1 MRRTL
6 AFIFACS
13 LLFTLSAGV
22 LAATD
27 VMYPVDE
34 IYDVGYLLDED
45 DSYVDFGEVP
55 DDSVPYGETI
65 YYPLLSEKTDS
76 GTSYV
81 GVYESSATK
90 NIKIKTDWDG
100 GSAYID
106 KLSVVKKRFIG
117 NPGSNIDLSASK
129 YCYFLAIKTKTRS
142 STTTAKN
149 DVYGTVKLKKS
160 GDYGF
165 DYDDMQVEVDF
176 EVGYTAPDDS
186 NVIPITPALFVPDE
200 DFDEY
205 DDETFDFEADSNSYF
220 VVNTTNQ
227 KKIVL
232 GMNTDYDDDIADK
245 YPNANLDFFNGNG
258 ATFNK
263 LGYLHLYAERSSY
276 VYEVE
281 DNNTLRKIN
290 VSYDSYDDAYVIR
303 TRTLGRYVISDMKL
317 KVAEENTNSS
327 NDDTA
332 VIYDNDTQ
340 TNYNPGTG
348 GFGFDDIAYG
358 IQSQAQAPVV
368 ARNPVSAAPTVI
380 NSSSATPASSI
391 EQPSVSASQQEN
403 EKQSQDDS
411 PTIIGTTKK
420 AEGKLTTPAVV
431 NPIVDNDN
439 APETAIDYRRLTMIV
454 CSVGVIL
461 SVIGLIIS
469 ALVIYSRS
477 RERYY

>member
-1 MRRTL
+1 MKRTL

-27 VMYPVDE
+27 VVYPVDE
-34 IYDVGYLLDED
+34 IYDVGYLLEED
-45 DSYVDFGEVP
+45 DSYVDFGEEP
-55 DDSVPYGETI
+55 NDSVPYGETI
-65 YYPLLSEKTDS
+65 YYPLLSIKSGVDS
-76 GTSYV
+76 GYA
-81 GVYESSATK
+81 GVYESAATK
-90 NIKIKTDWDG
+90 NIKIRTDWDG
-100 GSAYID
+100 GSSYID

-117 NPGSNIDLSASK
+117 KPGSNIDLSASK
-129 YCYFLAIKTKTRS
+129 YCYFLAIKTKSRS

-165 DYDDMQVEVDF
+165 DYDDMQVDVDF

-186 NVIPITPALFVPDE
+186 NVIPITPALFIPDE

-220 VVNTTNQ
+220 VVNTNNQ

-245 YPNANLDFFNGNG
+245 YPHANLDFFNGNG

-281 DNNTLRKIN
+281 GNNTLKKIN
-290 VSYDSYDDAYVIR
+290 VSYDSYDDAFVIR

-327 NDDTA
+327 SEDTA

-358 IQSQAQAPVV
+358 IQNQVQAPVV
-368 ARNPVSAAPTVI
+368 AQNPVSAAPAMV
-380 NSSSATPASSI
+380 NSSLTAPASSV
-391 EQPSVSASQQEN
+391 EQPSVPAAQQEPQDQL
-403 EKQSQDDS
+403 KDDS

-420 AEGKLTTPAVV
+420 AENKLDTPAVTNTTV
-431 NPIVDNDN
+431 GTENEAD
-439 APETAIDYRRLTMIV
+439 TAIDYRKVAMIA

-469 ALVIYSRS
+469 ALVIFSRS